1 MDNPTHLFIPG
12 TKIKPPD
19 AGKGNHLGA
28 HRARFKGDIE
38 VTSSQPFASHNLT
51 PFSNYQHF
59 GVGAGVFQLQHP
71 VAFGGNNFFCFAIH
85 QNRPDRNLTAVS
97 GRFSRQEGLVHK
109 IFKGCIHLLN
119 PQKNP
124 IAGRGR
130 LLYVGEMETSQ
141 NKERIAKVLA
151 RAGVASRREVERMI
165 ADGRITLKDK
175 PVTSPATFI
184 AGTEGIKVDGK
195 AIARSEKTRLWMYHK
210 PKGLVTTHND
220 PGGRPT
226 VFENLP
232 KDIPRVIS
240 VGRLDINTE
249 GVLLLTND
257 GGLARLLELPSSGIK
272 RKYRVRVHGIVKE
285 EGLNKL
291 ADGVTVGGI
300 NYGQII
306 AKLEKVQGSN
316 AWIALVLTEGKNRE
330 VKNVLGHLGLRVTR
344 LIRTQFGPFSL
355 RKSKPNEIIEISSK
369 QIQKLWRP

>member
-1 MDNPTHLFIPG
+1 
-12 TKIKPPD
+12 
-19 AGKGNHLGA
+19 
-28 HRARFKGDIE
+28 
-38 VTSSQPFASHNLT
+38 
-51 PFSNYQHF
+51 
-59 GVGAGVFQLQHP
+59 
-71 VAFGGNNFFCFAIH
+71 
-85 QNRPDRNLTAVS
+85 
-97 GRFSRQEGLVHK
+97 
-109 IFKGCIHLLN
+109 
-119 PQKNP
+119 
-124 IAGRGR
+124 
-130 LLYVGEMETSQ
+130 METSQ

-151 RAGVASRREVERMI
+151 RAGVASRRGVERMI

-195 AIARSEKTRLWMYHK
+195 AIGKSEKTRLWMYHK

-257 GGLARLLELPSSGIK
+257 GGLARMLELPSSGIK

-285 EGLNKL
+285 EDLKKL
-291 ADGVTVGGI
+291 ADGVTVNGI
-300 NYGQII
+300 NYGPII

-316 AWIALVLTEGKNRE
+316 AWIAMVLTEGKNRE
-330 VKNVLGHLGLRVTR
+330 IKNVLGHLGLRVTR

-369 QIQKLWRP
+369 QIQKLWSP